1 MRTVIF
7 FAIVMFGGCTLP
19 PPTTI
24 AIEPFVAVAGHYS
37 ILVAEAD
44 KVTPKPVS
52 DVCETCHGSGV
63 VGDVSQVRMTC
74 SDCGGTGKRRKS
86 VLVSPDGPAV
96 STIRVSPPCTSGTC
110 TTRIIVR

>member
-1 MRTVIF
+1 MRTIVF

-19 PPTTI
+19 PPTTS

-37 ILVAEAD
+37 ILVADAD
-44 KVTPKPVS
+44 KVAPKPVS
-52 DVCETCHGSGV
+52 DVCETCRGTGV
-63 VGDVSQVRMTC
+63 LGDGVQRLTC

-110 TTRIIVR
+110 TTRTIVR

>member
-19 PPTTI
+19 PPTTS
-24 AIEPFVAVAGHYS
+24 AIEPFVAVTGHYS

-44 KVTPKPVS
+44 KTTPKPDS
-52 DVCETCHGSGV
+52 DRCETCLGLGV
-63 VGDVSQVRMTC
+63 LGDGVQRLTC
-74 SDCGGTGKRRKS
+74 SDCGGTGKRKKS
-86 VLVSPDGPAV
+86 VLVAPPA

-110 TTRIIVR
+110 TTRIIVH